1 MATISCAK
9 KNFLAHSSVD
19 QRVSV
24 PKSDHFV
31 VYPVFTGLMPQKVN
45 HGLLR
50 PVCVRGPGLTKATK
64 KFAVS
69 CLSGSMSA
77 PGDKL
82 SCRKPAGRATEQSL
96 SVGVS
101 SIQRHITQ
109 GSSHYG
115 HQGLRISRNRG
126 PDTDQKEEDMA
137 TLNRGC
143 SKGNLRKVQLRSRSK
158 KEINT
163 SVNTRIGNLSKR
175 LEITDNKCFFAR
187 IA

>member
-1 MATISCAK
+1 M
-9 KNFLAHSSVD
+9 
-19 QRVSV
+19 
-24 PKSDHFV
+24 
-31 VYPVFTGLMPQKVN
+31 
-45 HGLLR
+45 
-50 PVCVRGPGLTKATK
+50 VCCVLSASGEPGLTKATK

-137 TLNRGC
+137 TSNRGC

-175 LEITDNKCFFAR
+175 LEITDNKYSCVFLHGLHERWTNHLSGKCLQMFTDTCLD
-187 IA
+187 

>member
-1 MATISCAK
+1 MSRVCGTW
-9 KNFLAHSSVD
+9 FD
-19 QRVSV
+19 QKRVCRV
-24 PKSDHFV
+24 P
-31 VYPVFTGLMPQKVN
+31 
-45 HGLLR
+45 
-50 PVCVRGPGLTKATK
+50 CPGLTKEG
-64 KFAVS
+64 FAVS
-69 CLSGSMSA
+69 WFDQKVDQGLPCPVSDQGVPCLRNPCQQTR

-137 TLNRGC
+137 TSNRGC

-163 SVNTRIGNLSKR
+163 SVNTRIGNLGKR
-175 LEITDNKCFFAR
+175 LQITDNKCSCVFFAR